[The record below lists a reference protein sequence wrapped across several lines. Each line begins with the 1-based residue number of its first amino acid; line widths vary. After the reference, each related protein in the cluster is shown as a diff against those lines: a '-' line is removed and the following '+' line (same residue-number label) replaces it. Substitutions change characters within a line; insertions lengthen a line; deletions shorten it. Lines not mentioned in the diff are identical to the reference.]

1 MIRRLRRVFFVSVM
15 MLSWAKP
22 VGSQTHR
29 FAEEFLENAHL
40 FNDNA
45 LTVWPDQAQPDAF
58 AAYFAVP
65 TPLAPPVMVTKGALR
80 PVMTPSRTPVP
91 LTSLP
96 TAPPLATANPP
107 IAPTAAPQPT
117 ALATARVIATVP
129 PATAIATSAASP
141 VATVLPTS
149 IATTPATTVKTT
161 SVATALPTLIPTLVS
176 TATQTSV
183 ALTPLATGVVT
194 ATPAVTV
201 TATPT
206 QSKLTPISLITNTV
220 PMLYRTFIT
229 KPTELVVSVVT
240 AYTPGYG
247 DKINGKTWGANGSVV
262 LDGHFACGSR
272 WRLGTVI
279 ELTGIAAGRLRERN
293 IAFRGVCVDR
303 GEEWVQDEEGNIL
316 PGRFANDQIDIAL
329 ASGENRTRRA
339 LDIGRM
345 RGVRVRVLYL
355 PDPNIPFKNWFANRA
370 CGADIYSCDV
380 FPPPIDQL
388 PVWDHERWISKVN
401 TRFKQL
407 LDLENDDCDGPRLTT
422 CIF

>member
-1 MIRRLRRVFFVSVM
+1 
-15 MLSWAKP
+15 
-22 VGSQTHR
+22 
-29 FAEEFLENAHL
+29 
-40 FNDNA
+40 
-45 LTVWPDQAQPDAF
+45 
-58 AAYFAVP
+58 
-65 TPLAPPVMVTKGALR
+65 
-80 PVMTPSRTPVP
+80 
-91 LTSLP
+91 
-96 TAPPLATANPP
+96 
-107 IAPTAAPQPT
+107 
-117 ALATARVIATVP
+117 
-129 PATAIATSAASP
+129 
-141 VATVLPTS
+141 
-149 IATTPATTVKTT
+149 
-161 SVATALPTLIPTLVS
+161 
-176 TATQTSV
+176 
-183 ALTPLATGVVT
+183 
-194 ATPAVTV
+194 
-201 TATPT
+201 
-206 QSKLTPISLITNTV
+206 
-220 PMLYRTFIT
+220 MLYRTSIT

-240 AYTPGYG
+240 AYTPGFG

-355 PDPNIPFKNWFANRA
+355 PDPNLPFKHWLANRT

-388 PVWDHERWISKVN
+388 PVWEHERWITKVN
-401 TRFKQL
+401 IRIKQL